1 MFSVTWVYI
10 SMQSSRREILNQELD
25 FKEKIGLPT
34 AGKRVKLM
42 VFVRNIILYSKS
54 KVVNAQLF
62 LIKWWSIALS
72 LLVSV
77 NQLWLVYVM
86 HVIQQLL
93 TLSTWYIN
101 KQGWY
106 KLDITGWINH
116 DMETSRNTHI
126 TGLTTAP
133 EVPIGFIKLPIIYM
147 PIIQPC

>member
-1 MFSVTWVYI
+1 MFRVTWFYI
-10 SMQSSRREILNQELD
+10 FQCNHQEILKQELD

-54 KVVNAQLF
+54 KAVNAQLS
-62 LIKWWSIALS
+62 LIKWWSIALP

-106 KLDITGWINH
+106 KLDRTGWINH
-116 DMETSRNTHI
+116 DMVTSRNTYI
-126 TGLTTAP
+126 TGLTTAR
-133 EVPIGFIKLPIIYM
+133 GGCWIY
-147 PIIQPC
+147 